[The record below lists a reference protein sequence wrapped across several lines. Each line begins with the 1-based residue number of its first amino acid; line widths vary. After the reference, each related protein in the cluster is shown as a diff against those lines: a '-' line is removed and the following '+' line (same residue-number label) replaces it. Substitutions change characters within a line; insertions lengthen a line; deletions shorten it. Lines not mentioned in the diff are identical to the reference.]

1 MAFFSTRTSSWLA
14 ALAAAVVLLAQP
26 DVAVAAD
33 PVVTSARVQGPAT
46 ITVGDRFNLVISVE
60 ADSGSRVS
68 LAPGALPESLT
79 VIGPPVVVSRDK
91 GNGRSE
97 ITLTAQAAA
106 FFVGDTQLPPLKLN
120 VGDSAGAI
128 RQVTTPPLSLSV
140 TSTFPPVNN
149 PEPRPLKPQAEIARV
164 GTSAW
169 VYISGALAISA
180 IVLFAALWVRRRQ
193 VAPVPVLDLDLILLS
208 PEDQA
213 RLELDRDA
221 ASDLAARDYP
231 AFYSVLSTTVRRYL
245 TERFGFP
252 AFAFTTV
259 ELQRQMVARGI
270 DRWQARLVG
279 GLLEQCDAVVFAGYR
294 PAPGRADSDL
304 TAAYEIVEISRP
316 PVAEEAL
323 V

>member
-1 MAFFSTRTSSWLA
+1 MAPLSRTLIFVA
-14 ALAAAVVLLAQP
+14 GFALVLLAQP
-26 DVAVAAD
+26 GVALAAD
-33 PVVTSARVQGPAT
+33 PLVTGIRLQGPET

-68 LAPGALPESLT
+68 LAPGALPASLT
-79 VIGPPVVVSRDK
+79 LLGAPGVEMRDK

-97 ITLTAQAAA
+97 ISLTAQVAA
-106 FFVGDTQLPPLKLN
+106 FFVGDTDIPPLKLN
-120 VGDSAGAI
+120 IGDSTGAI
-128 RQVTTPPLSLSV
+128 HQVATPPIRLSV
-140 TSTFPPVNN
+140 ASTLPPTDN

-164 GTSAW
+164 GTPAW
-169 VYISGALAISA
+169 VYASTALAISLGV
-180 IVLFAALWVRRRQ
+180 VLGAVLVRRRR
-193 VAPVPVLDLDLILLS
+193 PVLVLEPEPDLVPLG
-208 PEDQA
+208 PEDDA

-221 ASDLAARDYP
+221 ASHLAARDFP
-231 AFYSVLSTTVRRYL
+231 AFYSVLSMTVRRYL

-252 AFAFTTV
+252 AFALTTV
-259 ELQRQMVARGI
+259 ELQNQMVARGI

-304 TAAYEIVEISRP
+304 TAAYEIIEISRP
-316 PVAEEAL
+316 AEAEEAL